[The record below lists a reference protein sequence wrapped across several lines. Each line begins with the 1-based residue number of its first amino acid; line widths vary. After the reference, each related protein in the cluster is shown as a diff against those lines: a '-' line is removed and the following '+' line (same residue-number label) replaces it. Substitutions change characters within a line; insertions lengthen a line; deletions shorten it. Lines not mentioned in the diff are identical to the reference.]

1 MKGELIMTRK
11 EAVKAA
17 IKGTGRLGLEYL
29 KRVGL
34 IVGVSGVALIGIALV
49 KPNFYKDI
57 DQK

>member
-1 MKGELIMTRK
+1 MTRK

-17 IKGTGRLGLEYL
+17 IKMTGQLGLEFL
-29 KRVGL
+29 KRQGL
-34 IVGVSGVALIGIALV
+34 IIAASGVVLVGIALV

>member
-17 IKGTGRLGLEYL
+17 IKGTVRLGLEYS

-34 IVGVSGVALIGIALV
+34 VVGVSGVVLIGIALI